1 MSYHTC
7 YSLEIIGASRADQ
20 ESIFDMLE
28 DLGVLRYALQRESG
42 TEYGTYEPCNWWCH
56 ESDML
61 ELSQKHP
68 QVRFTLHGEGECNDD
83 IWESHYLN
91 GKTYTQ
97 GAIITIPPFD
107 PVLLRD
113 PGAA

>member
-7 YSLEIIGASRADQ
+7 YSLEIIGASKADQ

-28 DLGVLRYALQRESG
+28 DMGVLNYALQRESG
-42 TEYGTYEPCNWWCH
+42 TEYCTYEPCNWFGH
-56 ESDML
+56 DSDML
-61 ELSQKHP
+61 EVSRRFPKTL
-68 QVRFTLHGEGECNDD
+68 FTLHGEGECNDD

-97 GAIITIPPFD
+97 GAIITIPPFN
-107 PVLLRD
+107 PVFLRE
-113 PGAA
+113 P